1 MDIGSAE
8 HKRILMTNIVKISV
22 KIATLSLI
30 LGGLLMIPSIIR
42 LNAFSTGLFYLG
54 TAIVLVGSLY
64 SIGLFYK
71 KYQAI
76 IKPFNDKYP
85 MSEINDER

>member
-1 MDIGSAE
+1 MEIGSAE

-42 LNAFSTGLFYLG
+42 LNTFSAGLFYLG
-54 TAIVLVGSLY
+54 TAIVLTGSLY
-64 SIGLFYK
+64 AIGLLFK
-71 KYQAI
+71 KYQTI
-76 IKPFNDKYP
+76 IKPFKDEYSTDDK
-85 MSEINDER
+85 